1 MLTRKI
7 QEESLRTYLFTYSK
21 VYDSISV
28 ATLAEMFEL
37 DKGEVHAIVSKMIIS
52 EELMA
57 SLDEPTECMVSGIY
71 TSSKMSSQVGHL
83 GPTFDDLILLSVPG
97 DAPHGAVEAAVA
109 VAAAVGQDRPDGR
122 QQRAAARVQG
132 VPGRRR
138 RRLARQGP
146 RRRRMAG

>member
-1 MLTRKI
+1 MWDLFYESEKVRTMLTRKI

-71 TSSKMSSQVGHL
+71 TCSKMLSQV
-83 GPTFDDLILLSVPG
+83 ILVLP
-97 DAPHGAVEAAVA
+97 
-109 VAAAVGQDRPDGR
+109 
-122 QQRAAARVQG
+122 
-132 VPGRRR
+132 
-138 RRLARQGP
+138 LTT
-146 RRRRMAG
+146 

>member
-71 TSSKMSSQVGHL
+71 TCSKMSSQV
-83 GPTFDDLILLSVPG
+83 ILVLP
-97 DAPHGAVEAAVA
+97 
-109 VAAAVGQDRPDGR
+109 
-122 QQRAAARVQG
+122 
-132 VPGRRR
+132 
-138 RRLARQGP
+138 LTT
-146 RRRRMAG
+146 

>member
-1 MLTRKI
+1 MWDLFYESEKVRTMLTRKI

-57 SLDEPTECMVSGIY
+57 SLDEPTECMVRSN
-71 TSSKMSSQVGHL
+71 SKDHNFMSSDHTLYDLVTTNVG
-83 GPTFDDLILLSVPG
+83 TREDK
-97 DAPHGAVEAAVA
+97 
-109 VAAAVGQDRPDGR
+109 Q
-122 QQRAAARVQG
+122 
-132 VPGRRR
+132 
-138 RRLARQGP
+138 
-146 RRRRMAG
+146 